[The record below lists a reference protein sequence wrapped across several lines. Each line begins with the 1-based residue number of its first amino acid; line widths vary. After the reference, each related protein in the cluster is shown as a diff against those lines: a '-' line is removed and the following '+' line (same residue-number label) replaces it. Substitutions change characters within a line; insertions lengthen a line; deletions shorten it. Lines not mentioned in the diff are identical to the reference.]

1 MKHII
6 RQIGKVAAV
15 GLLLALV
22 VALAPEPRAFAQ
34 TTDQTVGGTTATTQD
49 PSTGA
54 TTDEGTTTDDGSN
67 TTTPDTTTTTTE
79 EPPGG
84 VSTDSTTQELPAPGE
99 GTLEQPLAEELAVPI
114 PVPPS
119 VVNAILAQIAAL
131 GDQATPAERELAA
144 LLTAGEIE
152 SITALADYLVEND
165 SLALLSLVSDTLL
178 DSGDTTAAQAIIPQ
192 LLDAGLTDSA
202 VSVVQAVI
210 AEGEVASLLPLLPAV
225 VDALA
230 AAGETEQIAA
240 IVTQLLT
247 PETLQTLLADPAN
260 TALLT
265 AVLQAVVEAGQADL
279 LAGLVPGL
287 VDDLLAAGQLQQA
300 VALITALADSGALAE
315 LPGLLTQ
322 IVTPELV
329 LALLAD
335 PANAPL
341 LTSLF
346 ETLVDAGQVGVLANL
361 VPGLVNDLLAA
372 GQLQQVVTLITA
384 LADSGAL
391 AELPGLVTQIVTPEL
406 VLALLADPANA
417 PLLTALFEALV
428 DAGQVGVLANMV
440 PGLVNQLLA
449 AGELEQVVAL
459 ITALAD
465 SGALVLVPGLLT
477 QLLTPELFDALLANP
492 ANLQMVVDL
501 LSSVVQ
507 ALVDA
512 AGQFGGIIENLLPTL
527 TSDLQDVV
535 DLIESL
541 MTLVQPLAGPVITV
555 VGPVADSV
563 SVESLITPVIS
574 SSLASMSLTAAPLGY

>member
-512 AGQFGGIIENLLPTL
+512 AGQFGIIANLLPTL

-541 MTLVQPLAGPVITV
+541 VALVQPLAGPVITV